1 MRQRLLLAL
10 VVSAASAGVLAD
22 PAASAGVIAAPAA
35 PALSARTYIVRFPDT
50 KTEADVENAIKGRA
64 GNVQRSLG
72 KVFRGAIASM
82 TPGNANALARSGTV
96 LWVEE
101 DREIKVAPLV
111 ARPAGVGKSATVAP
125 APSWGLDR
133 TDQRTLPLDNSYTY
147 PNTGSGVDVYVVD
160 TGVMSTH
167 QQLAGRVRSGHA
179 GIADGRGT
187 EDCNGHG
194 THVAG
199 TAAGSTLG
207 VAPGASVVAVR
218 VLDCAGSGSVSGVVA
233 GIDWAINDHTTR
245 PAVMNLSIG
254 APESTALENAVD
266 RAFADGITVVAAAG
280 NSNVDA
286 CTTSPAG
293 NKVSALT
300 VGATTTSDVRASYS
314 NFGDCLD
321 LFAPGSSIIS
331 AGIASATA
339 TATMS
344 GTSMAAPHV
353 AGAAARY
360 LSSVPTAQPAAVMSA
375 LVGDTTPNVVT
386 SAGTLSPNRLLYAA
400 PGSVPSVTTT
410 TTVPSVTTTTTVPAS
425 GGTSGGSG
433 TPTSPTQPG
442 IPGTPVAVAGASSAT
457 LLWTAAVDGGMP
469 VTSHIVRVFR
479 KGSLIKTVSVDA
491 DTVHTITGLRAGSSH
506 YFKVAAVNGIGAGV
520 FSGASNSVVPLKQ
533 TGSYSSSQSATSAD
547 TVPDM
552 PTKVTVQREK
562 NQLWVK
568 WEPPANAL
576 VSSYEVVFTRSG
588 RVVANVITASTGGVR
603 IFGLKAGR
611 YNVKVYAI
619 NAAGKSGPTGIL
631 TVRA

>member
-1 MRQRLLLAL
+1 MLKRYSPLLVVVASVVGAAL
-10 VVSAASAGVLAD
+10 PTASVSAAPS
-22 PAASAGVIAAPAA
+22 AAS
-35 PALSARTYIVRFPDT
+35 RTYIVRFPDA
-50 KTEADVENAIKGRA
+50 KTQAEVELSIKGRA
-64 GNVQRSLG
+64 GKVERSLD

-82 TPGNANALARSGTV
+82 TPAAAAALARSGTV

-111 ARPAGVGKSATVAP
+111 SRTVSVGKSGTVSP

-133 TDQRTLPLDNSYTY
+133 TDQRALPLDNSYTY

-167 QQLAGRVRSGHA
+167 QQLSGRVRSGHA

-199 TAAGSTLG
+199 TVAGSTLG

-266 RAFADGITVVAAAG
+266 RAYADGITVVAAAG

-300 VGATTTSDVRASYS
+300 VGATTISDIRASYS

-321 LFAPGSSIIS
+321 MFAPGSSIVS
-331 AGIASATA
+331 AGISSATA
-339 TATMS
+339 TATLS

-360 LSSVPTAQPAAVMSA
+360 LSTVPSAAPSAVMA
-375 LVGDTTPNVVT
+375 AMIGDTTPNVVT

-400 PGSVPSVTTT
+400 PGTVPTTT
-410 TTVPSVTTTTTVPAS
+410 TTTTTPGATTSTTVPS
-425 GGTSGGSG
+425 TGGTGGGTG

-442 IPGTPVAVAGASSAT
+442 ITGTPVATAGANSAS
-457 LLWTAAVDGGMP
+457 LRWTAAADGGAP

-479 KGSLIKTVSVDA
+479 KGSLIRTVSVDA
-491 DTVHTITGLRAGSSH
+491 DTIHTITGLRAGSSH
-506 YFKVAAVNGIGAGV
+506 YFTVAAVNGVGAGV

-533 TGSYSSSQSATSAD
+533 TGSYSSPQSATSAD
-547 TVPDM
+547 IVPEM

-568 WEPPANAL
+568 WVPPTNAL
-576 VSSYEVVFTRSG
+576 VSSYEIVFTRSG
-588 RVVANVITASTGGVR
+588 RVVANVLTSSTGGVR
-603 IFGLKAGR
+603 IFGLKPGR

>member
-1 MRQRLLLAL
+1 MRQRPFIAL
-10 VVSAASAGVLAD
+10 IAAAASAGVLAA
-22 PAASAGVIAAPAA
+22 PVATVSAAPA
-35 PALSARTYIVRFPDT
+35 SSTRTYIVRFPDS
-50 KTEADVENAIKGRA
+50 KTEAEVTDAIKGRA
-64 GNVQRSLG
+64 GKVERSLG

-82 TPGNANALARSGTV
+82 SPGNANALARSGTV

-111 ARPAGVGKSATVAP
+111 ARSANVGKSATVSP

-167 QQLAGRVRSGHA
+167 QQLSGRVRSGYA

-199 TAAGSTLG
+199 TAAGTTLG

-321 LFAPGSSIIS
+321 LFAPGSSIVS
-331 AGIASATA
+331 AGISSATA
-339 TATMS
+339 TTTMS

-360 LSSVPTAQPAAVMSA
+360 LSSVPAAQPAAVMSA
-375 LVGDTTPNVVT
+375 IISDATPNVVA
-386 SAGTLSPNRLLYAA
+386 SAGTLSPNRLLYAS
-400 PGSVPSVTTT
+400 PGAAPSVTTT
-410 TTVPSVTTTTTVPAS
+410 TTVPGATTTTSTVPSSGGSS
-425 GGTSGGSG
+425 GGTG

-442 IPGTPVAVAGASSAT
+442 IPGTPVATAGASSAT
-457 LLWTAAVDGGMP
+457 LRWTAANDGGMP

-479 KGSLIKTVSVDA
+479 KGSLIRTVSVDA

-506 YFKVAAVNGIGAGV
+506 YFTVAAVNGIGAGV

-533 TGSYSSSQSATSAD
+533 TGSYSSPQSATSAD
-547 TVPDM
+547 IVPEM
-552 PTKVTVQREK
+552 PTKVTVQRER

-568 WEPPANAL
+568 WVPPTNAL
-576 VSSYEVVFTRSG
+576 VSSYEIVFTRSG
-588 RVVANVITASTGGVR
+588 RVVANVVTSSTGGVR
-603 IFGLKAGR
+603 IYGLKAGR

>member
-1 MRQRLLLAL
+1 MRKRLSLAL
-10 VVSAASAGVLAD
+10 AAAATAGVLAT
-22 PAASAGVIAAPAA
+22 PAVPVSAV
-35 PALSARTYIVRFPDT
+35 SSRTYIVRFPDT
-50 KTEADVENAIKGRA
+50 KTEAEVTDAIKGRA
-64 GNVQRSLG
+64 GKVERSLG

-82 TPGNANALARSGTV
+82 TPGAATALARSGTV

-111 ARPAGVGKSATVAP
+111 TIPAGVGKSATVSP

-133 TDQRTLPLDNSYTY
+133 TDQRALPLDNSYSY

-167 QQLAGRVRSGHA
+167 QQLSGRVRSGHA

-199 TAAGSTLG
+199 TAAGTTLG

-300 VGATTTSDVRASYS
+300 VGATTISDVRASYS

-321 LFAPGSSIIS
+321 MFAPGSSITS
-331 AGIASATA
+331 AGISSATA
-339 TATMS
+339 VATMS

-360 LSSVPTAQPAAVMSA
+360 LSSVPAASPSAVMAA
-375 LVGDTTPNVVT
+375 LTGDTTPNAVT
-386 SAGTLSPNRLLYAA
+386 NAGTLSPNRLLYAA
-400 PGSVPSVTTT
+400 PGTVPTVTTT
-410 TTVPSVTTTTTVPAS
+410 TTVPGATTTTVPAS
-425 GGTSGGSG
+425 GGTSGGTG

-442 IPGTPVAVAGASSAT
+442 IPGTPVATAGTSSAS
-457 LLWTAAVDGGMP
+457 LRWTAAADGGSP

-506 YFKVAAVNGIGAGV
+506 YFTVAAVNGIGAGV

-533 TGSYSSSQSATSAD
+533 TGSYSSPQSATSAD
-547 TVPDM
+547 IVPEM

-568 WEPPANAL
+568 WAPPTNAL
-576 VSSYEVVFTRSG
+576 VSSYEIVFTRSG
-588 RVVANVITASTGGVR
+588 KVVANVVTASTGGVR
-603 IFGLKAGR
+603 IFGLKPGR

>member
-1 MRQRLLLAL
+1 
-10 VVSAASAGVLAD
+10 
-22 PAASAGVIAAPAA
+22 
-35 PALSARTYIVRFPDT
+35 
-50 KTEADVENAIKGRA
+50 
-64 GNVQRSLG
+64 
-72 KVFRGAIASM
+72 
-82 TPGNANALARSGTV
+82 
-96 LWVEE
+96 
-101 DREIKVAPLV
+101 
-111 ARPAGVGKSATVAP
+111 
-125 APSWGLDR
+125 
-133 TDQRTLPLDNSYTY
+133 
-147 PNTGSGVDVYVVD
+147 
-160 TGVMSTH
+160 MSTH
-167 QQLAGRVRSGHA
+167 QQLSGRVRSGHA

-199 TAAGSTLG
+199 TVAGSTLG

-266 RAFADGITVVAAAG
+266 RAYADGITVVAAAG

-300 VGATTTSDVRASYS
+300 VGATTISDIRASYS

-321 LFAPGSSIIS
+321 MFAPGSSIVS
-331 AGIASATA
+331 AGISSATA
-339 TATMS
+339 TATLS

-360 LSSVPTAQPAAVMSA
+360 LSTVPSAAPSAVMA
-375 LVGDTTPNVVT
+375 AMIGDTTPNVVT

-400 PGSVPSVTTT
+400 PGTVPTTT
-410 TTVPSVTTTTTVPAS
+410 TTTTTPGATTSTTVPS
-425 GGTSGGSG
+425 TGGTGGGTG

-442 IPGTPVAVAGASSAT
+442 ITGTPVATAGANSAS
-457 LLWTAAVDGGMP
+457 LRWTAAADGGAP

-479 KGSLIKTVSVDA
+479 KGSLIRTVSVDA
-491 DTVHTITGLRAGSSH
+491 DTIHTITGLRAGSSH
-506 YFKVAAVNGIGAGV
+506 YFTVAAVNGVGAGV

-533 TGSYSSSQSATSAD
+533 TGSYSSPQSATSAD
-547 TVPDM
+547 IVPEM

-568 WEPPANAL
+568 WVPPTNAL
-576 VSSYEVVFTRSG
+576 VSSYEIVFTRSG
-588 RVVANVITASTGGVR
+588 RVVANVLTSSTGGVR
-603 IFGLKAGR
+603 IFGLKPGR
-611 YNVKVYAI
+611 YNVKVYAV